1 MKLTLEQIK
10 SITLGAVRIWEA
22 ADNIWFSRFTQEQMD
37 MYRCKDEHFSRR
49 SHATAGIQFAFR
61 TDSKRLSLR
70 IKPTLG
76 SSWEQFIMEIHKD
89 GQLLGSIESTP
100 DRWLTGFSGDFF
112 LGEGE
117 KTIRVFFPWPVGI
130 SLEECCLDDGAT
142 ITPVRPSKKLLM
154 YGDSIT
160 QGYIAHWPSSRYG
173 VKLAEFLDAEEFNR
187 AIGGELYYAP
197 LVDLDEPIKA
207 DYITI
212 AYGTNDW
219 HTTTRDLFQKHCVGF
234 IKTVSE
240 KNPQAQI
247 FVITPVWRKD
257 CQDQMPFGPFEDLE
271 KIIRSSCA
279 KLSNV
284 QVVRGFDL
292 IPKEEAYFADRK
304 LHPNDAGF
312 CHYAKNLC
320 KELAKL
326 IK

>member
-10 SITLGAVRIWEA
+10 SITLGALRIWEA
-22 ADNIWFSRFTQEQMD
+22 ADSVWFSRFTQEQMD
-37 MYRCKDEHFSRR
+37 FYRIKDEHYARR

-61 TDSKRLSLR
+61 TDSKHLSLR
-70 IKPTLG
+70 IRPTLG

-89 GQLLGSIESTP
+89 GNPLGAIESTP
-100 DRWLTGFSGDFF
+100 ERWLTGFSGDFS

-117 KTIRVFFPWPVGI
+117 KTIQVYFPWPVGI
-130 SLEECCLDDGAT
+130 RIEEFSLDDGAT
-142 ITPVRPSKKLLM
+142 IVPIRPSKKLLM

-160 QGYIAHWPSSRYG
+160 QGYIAQRPSSRYG
-173 VKLAEFLDAEEFNR
+173 VKLAEFLDAEEHNR
-187 AIGGELYYAP
+187 AIGGELFYAP
-197 LVDLDEPIKA
+197 FADVEEPIKA

-219 HTTTRDLFQKHCVGF
+219 HTTTRDPFQKHCVGF

-257 CQDQMPFGPFEDLE
+257 YQEQMPFGPFEDLE
-271 KIIRSSCA
+271 KIICSSCA
-279 KLSNV
+279 GLANV

-292 IPKEEAYFADRK
+292 VPKDDIYFADRR
-304 LHPNDAGF
+304 LHPNDDGF
-312 CHYAKNLC
+312 CHYGQNLC
-320 KELAKL
+320 DELAKL